1 MLPLR
6 TDSALSPILLSMQP
20 APQSQF
26 EILAAWEKLHL
37 EFGQATVECH
47 KALTT
52 DANVVA
58 RKGRDL
64 DEISASS

>member
-37 EFGQATVECH
+37 EFVQATVECH
-47 KALTT
+47 KTLTT
-52 DANVVA
+52 DANVIA
-58 RKGRDL
+58 RKGPDL